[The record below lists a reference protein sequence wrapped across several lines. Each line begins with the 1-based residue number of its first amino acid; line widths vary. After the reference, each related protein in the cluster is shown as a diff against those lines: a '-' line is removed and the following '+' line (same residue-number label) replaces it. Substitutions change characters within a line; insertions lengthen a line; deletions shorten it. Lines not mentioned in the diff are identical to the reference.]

1 VTTRY
6 DPERIRGSLRSVRLG
21 RVYRL
26 IHFSHRAR
34 PLDTVP
40 TPSRFSDP
48 AGQYAVLYVSES
60 VRCGFWEALARNRF
74 TRHRRRQMPRSD
86 VESRLV
92 VEIRSIEP
100 LDLVDLREDGPI
112 RIAAPTAVAHDANH
126 AAGRSLSAATYANVP
141 EADGFLFQSRFTGH
155 VCAGV
160 FDRAFEK
167 LEALDITPLVVH
179 ADFLRAL
186 TDYDITITTPSGLE
200 NWQRGTK
207 R

>member
-1 VTTRY
+1 MTTRY

-21 RVYRL
+21 RVHRL

-34 PLDTVP
+34 PLDAVP

-126 AAGRSLSAATYANVP
+126 AAGRSLSAATQPRCGSFALGCYLC
-141 EADGFLFQSRFTGH
+141 ER
-155 VCAGV
+155 AGGRRLSV
-160 FDRAFEK
+160 SVE
-167 LEALDITPLVVH
+167 IH
-179 ADFLRAL
+179 
-186 TDYDITITTPSGLE
+186 
-200 NWQRGTK
+200 GTCV
-207 R
+207 RRCIRQGV

>member
-1 VTTRY
+1 MTGKY
-6 DPERIRGSLRSVRLG
+6 DPDRIRGRLRAVRLG

-26 IHFSHRAR
+26 IHRNHRGR
-34 PLDTVP
+34 PLDAVA

-48 AGQYAVLYVSES
+48 AGRYSILYVTAA

-74 TRHRRRQMPRSD
+74 TRRTRREIPRSD

-92 VEIRSIEP
+92 VAIRSTEP
-100 LDLVDLREDGPI
+100 LDFVDLRGDGPI

-160 FDRAFEK
+160 FDRAFDK
-167 LEALDITPLVVH
+167 LEVLDITPLVAH

-186 TDYDITITTPSGLE
+186 TDYDIALTTPVA
-200 NWQRGTK
+200 
-207 R
+207 